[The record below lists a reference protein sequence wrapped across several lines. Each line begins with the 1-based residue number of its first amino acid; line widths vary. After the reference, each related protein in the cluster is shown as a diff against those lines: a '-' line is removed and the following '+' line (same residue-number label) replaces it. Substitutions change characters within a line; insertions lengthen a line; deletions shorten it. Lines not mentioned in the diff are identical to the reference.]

1 MFPAREISFHSGQ
14 AMSFHSEKLS
24 TRNFPNLLCVWVHVY
39 FYFLVCLY
47 LSYWCALKQTLN
59 SDRSVSQHGHWM
71 SPRWILSLPEQIF
84 WGSCCHP
91 GLVALLS
98 LALLAL
104 ASDPASTVMF
114 THFCFASEGDGLPWW
129 GRYYSVRE
137 KKGNCENPY
146 LLYLTLIFHQWETVV
161 ASPWANDCNYFR
173 QDLRALPCL
182 WLYLS
187 SWNADTVRCFEL
199 EAYKLPLSLTP
210 FSIKQNWM
218 LFG

>member
-1 MFPAREISFHSGQ
+1 MFSNTDTECLHVEFFHSQNRFSEVLVVTQ
-14 AMSFHSEKLS
+14 ACWKQAWC
-24 TRNFPNLLCVWVHVY
+24 LL
-39 FYFLVCLY
+39 F
-47 LSYWCALKQTLN
+47 
-59 SDRSVSQHGHWM
+59 
-71 SPRWILSLPEQIF
+71 
-84 WGSCCHP
+84 
-91 GLVALLS
+91 LVALLS

-114 THFCFASEGDGLPWW
+114 THFCFASEGNGLSWW
-129 GRYYSVRE
+129 GRYCSVRE

-199 EAYKLPLSLTP
+199 EA
-210 FSIKQNWM
+210 
-218 LFG
+218 